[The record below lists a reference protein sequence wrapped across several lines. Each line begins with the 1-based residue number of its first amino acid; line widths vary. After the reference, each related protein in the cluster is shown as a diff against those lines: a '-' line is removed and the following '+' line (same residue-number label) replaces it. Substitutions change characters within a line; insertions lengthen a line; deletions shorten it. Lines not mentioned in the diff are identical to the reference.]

1 MGGSSH
7 SGSHDKST
15 MVDTVDTAPEEA
27 VLVDQDGRTAWL
39 AGKLGKGQAVPPTL
53 SKLPSK
59 SSPSRDHASIYKST
73 RVSRGEVRV
82 GMYS

>member
-1 MGGSSH
+1 MSYQGSANMGGSSH

-39 AGKLGKGQAVPPTL
+39 AGKLFP
-53 SKLPSK
+53 LP
-59 SSPSRDHASIYKST
+59 
-73 RVSRGEVRV
+73 
-82 GMYS
+82 